1 MAQQW
6 ERLSGLALA
15 YIGDAVYELAIRDYL
30 LAKGMSH
37 PHQLHRMATHYV
49 SAKAQCAVMQA
60 FLSEPQALSEQ
71 ELTVYRRGRNA
82 KSATVAKNTDV
93 MTYRIATGFEALIGY
108 LHVSQQHQRCT
119 EFISKAIVKLEQ
131 KNSQKEH
138 K

>member
-60 FLSEPQALSEQ
+60 FLSELQACQ
-71 ELTVYRRGRNA
+71 
-82 KSATVAKNTDV
+82 
-93 MTYRIATGFEALIGY
+93 
-108 LHVSQQHQRCT
+108 
-119 EFISKAIVKLEQ
+119 
-131 KNSQKEH
+131 
-138 K
+138 